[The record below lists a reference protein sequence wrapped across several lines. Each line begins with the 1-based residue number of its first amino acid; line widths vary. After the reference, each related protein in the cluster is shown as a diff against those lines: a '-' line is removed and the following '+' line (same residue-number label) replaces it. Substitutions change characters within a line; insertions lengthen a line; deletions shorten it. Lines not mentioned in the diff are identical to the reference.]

1 MNTAGIKK
9 PLLLVSSDKV
19 TSDSLAKLIEI
30 NGYSTCLATTLTSA
44 LSEIRRHS
52 PVLILVDQEVLA
64 KEDGRRDQFP
74 PAVPI
79 IVLQPFD
86 RSCDPDECLTQLEA
100 GYDLVYCSASHRELL
115 AHIRAILRRHH
126 MTKAPSSVLRV
137 EGLMMDIGRHEVT
150 VGEALVELTP
160 KEFRILH
167 QFLLSPGMVLSRQ
180 ELLNRVWGE
189 DYALEEHALDVHIHS
204 LRQKI
209 EADSTKPRLIVTIR
223 GVGYK
228 LQSPRSSVPPL
239 YPRAADVAAGP
250 RDVRSDEL
258 WKSRG

>member
-1 MNTAGIKK
+1 MNTADVKK
-9 PLLLVSSDKV
+9 PLLLVSADKV
-19 TSDSLAKLIEI
+19 ASGSLEKLIEI
-30 NGYSTCLATTLTSA
+30 NGYSACLATTLASA

-52 PVLILVDQEVLA
+52 PVLILVDREILA
-64 KEDGRRDQFP
+64 KEAGRRDQFP
-74 PAVPI
+74 PAIPI
-79 IVLQPFD
+79 IVLQRFD
-86 RSCDPDECLTQLEA
+86 RSCEPDECLTELEA
-100 GYDLVYCSASHRELL
+100 GYDLVFCSASYRELL

-126 MTKAPSSVLRV
+126 MTMAPSSVLRV
-137 EGLMMDIGRHEVT
+137 EGLMMDIARHEVM
-150 VGEALVELTP
+150 VGGALVELTP

-167 QFLLSPGMVLSRQ
+167 QLLLSPGVVLSRQ

-209 EADSTKPRLIVTIR
+209 EADSTKPSFIITIR

-228 LQSPRSSVPPL
+228 LQSPRSFAPPL
-239 YPRAADVAAGP
+239 YPRAADAAAGP

-258 WKSRG
+258 RNRRG